1 MISFDA
7 MELGGFISFHAPLR
21 LGVSALK
28 NELLD
33 RSLS

>member
-1 MISFDA
+1 MIGFDA
-7 MELGGFISFHAPLR
+7 LELGGFISFHSPLR
-21 LGVSALK
+21 LGVCASK